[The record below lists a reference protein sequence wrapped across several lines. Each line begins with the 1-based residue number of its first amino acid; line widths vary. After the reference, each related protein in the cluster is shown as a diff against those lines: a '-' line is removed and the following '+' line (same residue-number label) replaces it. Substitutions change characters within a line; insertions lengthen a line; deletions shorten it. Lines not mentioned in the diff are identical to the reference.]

1 MRINHNIETPKYDF
15 DDYTRSEQKL
25 MALMSGVQGNYQTDY
40 MGMEKPITIRA
51 NVINAPKIDAL
62 AELSGLSKNLV
73 INDLLELAF
82 HVLEENL
89 KEEDAKRFSQMES
102 DKMEEWMSQYKSKE
116 QK

>member
-1 MRINHNIETPKYDF
+1 MKINHNIETPKYDF
-15 DDYTRSEQKL
+15 DDYTRGEQKL
-25 MALMSGVQGNYQTDY
+25 MMLMGAVKGTYETDY

-51 NVINAPKIDAL
+51 DVINAPKIDAL

-102 DKMEEWMSQYKSKE
+102 KKMEEWMSQSKLKE

>member
-1 MRINHNIETPKYDF
+1 MNINKYIEIPKTDLDDF
-15 DDYTRSEQKL
+15 TKGEQKL
-25 MALMSGVQGNYQTDY
+25 MALMAGVQGNYKTDY

-82 HVLEENL
+82 YVLQENL
-89 KEEDAKRFSQMES
+89 KEEDAQRFSDIES
-102 DKMEEWMSQYKSKE
+102 KKMDEWMSQYRAKDDK
-116 QK
+116 